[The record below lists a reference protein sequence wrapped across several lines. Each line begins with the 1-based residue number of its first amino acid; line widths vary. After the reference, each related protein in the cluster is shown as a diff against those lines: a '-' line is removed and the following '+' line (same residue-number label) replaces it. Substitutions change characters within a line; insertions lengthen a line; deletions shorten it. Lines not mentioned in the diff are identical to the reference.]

1 MPTAHPPVSQS
12 EWDAALAAMTERER
26 MVAAEMHELAAAPK
40 RMPMERGGWARGV
53 FDDGTMRLIDETYQR
68 ADAFLFGS
76 QGTRVFPTGQSDA
89 TRGARR
95 ARRRSESGRWRARLR
110 RHRRHELSSLGPC
123 FEGGHA
129 ETRRRPLELS

>member
-68 ADAFLFGS
+68 ADAFLFG
-76 QGTRVFPTGQSDA
+76 
-89 TRGARR
+89 RR
-95 ARRRSESGRWRARLR
+95 ARGCSRQGSRMRLE
-110 RHRRHELSSLGPC
+110 ELGSASAVSRV
-123 FEGGHA
+123 GG
-129 ETRRRPLELS
+129 ELACDAIAVTS